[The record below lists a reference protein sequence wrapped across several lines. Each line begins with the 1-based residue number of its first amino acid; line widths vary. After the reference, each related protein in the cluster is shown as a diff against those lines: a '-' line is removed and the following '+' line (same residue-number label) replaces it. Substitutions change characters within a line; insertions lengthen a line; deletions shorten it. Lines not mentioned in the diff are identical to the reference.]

1 MADDDDADDD
11 DNEDDD
17 NDPLRGFAEANTAF
31 ERLTKV
37 KMMDDA
43 ALLEA
48 YQALVDPR
56 VVADEVWLPL
66 IEAEVRERGLTNLH

>member
-1 MADDDDADDD
+1 VA
-11 DNEDDD
+11 NDDD

-43 ALLEA
+43 ALLESYRA
-48 YQALVDPR
+48 LSYQH
-56 VVADEVWLPL
+56 VVNRTAWLEL
-66 IEAEVRERGLTNLH
+66 IEAEVRARGLASEN